1 MTMNNKVLE
10 RMEYPKII
18 DLLVRQCATQLGKE
32 LAEALQPSSEIEE
45 INLWQEETSEAK
57 EINRLYPGFSLG
69 GVRDIRQPLKKSQA
83 GGIIEPGEFLNIF
96 DTLQAAKR
104 IKKFFSEDGKK
115 FARLALYA
123 EGLAL
128 IPSLEQQIKK
138 TITPEGDVSEDA
150 SPELS
155 RIKKQF
161 RNLQGKARDKLET
174 MIRSAE
180 LQKYLQDPLITI
192 RNDRYVIPVKQEY
205 RQQVQGLVHDQSAS
219 GATLFIEPLAVVELT
234 NEAQRYEALARA
246 EVLRILR
253 QLTGAVAAYYE
264 ELSCTLENLGQ
275 LDFVHA
281 KAKLSSEYDGG
292 RPLMNDRGFI
302 HIFQGRHPLI
312 QGKVVPVTIYLGKE
326 FDILVITG
334 PNTGGKT
341 VTLKT
346 VGLFTLMAQA
356 GLHVPAETGT
366 ELAVF
371 SQVFSDIG
379 DEQSIEQSLSTFS
392 SHMTNIISIL
402 DNLDDR
408 TLVLLDELGA
418 GTDPAEGSALAMAI
432 LEYLL
437 QQGARVIATTHYSE
451 LKTFAF
457 NNDRVENASVE
468 FDVETLRPTYRLLIG
483 VPGKSNAF
491 EISLRLGLRPDLVEK
506 ARSFRS
512 QEGAR
517 VADLIANLE
526 TNQILS
532 EKERQEAAKLKDTA
546 RQMLLQ
552 VERKERELKERAQY
566 IIQKAQQD
574 ALDIVTKARQESE
587 AALKEVKER
596 LKNAPQE
603 TRQELQDL
611 RAKLR
616 EQEAEFEDLVYPEEE
631 GEAIPAQE
639 LHPGDLV
646 LLKRLNQKAQVLER
660 PGKDEVLVQ
669 AGIMK
674 LTVKLKDIRPL
685 SEGKVQVRGERTG
698 AGALAAGKAREMKQ
712 ELDLRGLTVD
722 EAILETEKFLDDA
735 YLASLPQAYIIHGKG
750 TGALRKAIN
759 DLLKN
764 HPLVATAR
772 TGGYYEGGHG
782 VTVVEIK
789 R

>member
-1 MTMNNKVLE
+1 MNNKVLE

>member
-1 MTMNNKVLE
+1 MNDRVLE
-10 RMEYPKII
+10 RMEFPKII
-18 DLLVRQCATQLGKE
+18 DMLVRQCSTQLGKE
-32 LAEALQPSSEIEE
+32 LAESLLPSVNLAEIE
-45 INLWQEETSEAK
+45 LWQEETSEAK
-57 EINRLYPGFSLG
+57 EITRLYPGFSLG
-69 GVRDIRQPLKKSQA
+69 GVRDIRSPLKKAQV
-83 GGIIEPGEFLNIF
+83 GGIIEPEEFLNIL
-96 DTLQAAKR
+96 DTLLAAKR
-104 IKKFFSEDGKK
+104 IKKFFAEDGKK
-115 FARLALYA
+115 FTRLLLYA
-123 EGLAL
+123 EGLAVF
-128 IPSLEQQIKK
+128 PALEVQIKK

-155 RIKKQF
+155 RIRKQL
-161 RNLQGKARDKLET
+161 RSLQGRARDKLES
-174 MIRSAE
+174 MLRSAE

-205 RQQVQGLVHDQSAS
+205 RHQVQGLIHDQSAS

-234 NEAQRYEALARA
+234 NEAQRYAAMEKA

-253 QLTGAVAAYYE
+253 QLTGAVGAHYE
-264 ELSCTLENLGQ
+264 DLALTLENLGQ
-275 LDFVHA
+275 LDFVMA

-292 RPLMNDRGFI
+292 RPLMNDRGYL
-302 HIFQGRHPLI
+302 HIKQGRHPLI
-312 QGKVVPVTIYLGKE
+312 QGKVVPVTIYLGKD

-371 SQVFSDIG
+371 NQVFSDIG

-402 DNLDDR
+402 DNLDDS

-437 QQGARVIATTHYSE
+437 ERGARVIATTHYSE

-483 VPGKSNAF
+483 VPGRSNAF
-491 EISLRLGLRPDLVEK
+491 EISTRLGLKPELVEK

-532 EKERQEAAKLKDTA
+532 EKERTEAAKLKDTA

-552 VERKERELKERAQY
+552 VEKKEQDLQKRSQY

-596 LKNAPQE
+596 LKNSPQE

-616 EQEAEFEDLVYPEEE
+616 DQEAGYEEIVYQEDEEE
-631 GEAIPAQE
+631 TLSARE
-639 LHPGDLV
+639 LQPGDLV

-660 PGKDEVLVQ
+660 PGKEEVLVQ

-685 SEGKVQVRGERTG
+685 NEEKVQVKAERTG
-698 AGALAAGKAREMKQ
+698 AGAIAAGKAREMKQ

-735 YLASLPQAYIIHGKG
+735 YLAGLPQAYIIHGKG

-759 DLLKN
+759 DLLKT
-764 HPLVATAR
+764 HPMVDTAR
-772 TGGYYEGGHG
+772 MGGYYEGGTG